1 MGGNG
6 CVWSSDEIVIKSPND
21 KRLYRVIELENR
33 LCALLVHDPEIY
45 ADDSS
50 KTLENS
56 TEEDEETFDDQD
68 EDDEY
73 EDEEEDDENDTEKE
87 VKGKGIFSQTKK
99 AAAAMC
105 VGMGSFCDPVEA
117 QGLAHFLEHML
128 FMGSTEFPDEN
139 EYDSYL
145 SKHGGSSNAYTETE
159 HTCYHFEIKR
169 EFLKGAL
176 MRFSQFFISPLM
188 KVEAMEREVLAVDSE
203 PLDTLQSWVVELFA
217 NVRKGPQIKP
227 QFTVEGT
234 IWKACK
240 LFRLEAVK
248 DVHILDL
255 TWTLPCLHQEYL
267 KKSEDYLAHLLG
279 HEERNVDPGS
289 HFSNVT
295 VVTSDDLLCRGW
307 ATSISAGVGDEGM
320 HRSSIAYIFVMSIH
334 LTDSGLEKIF
344 DIIGFV
350 YQYIKLLRQVSP
362 QKWIFKELQD
372 IGNMEFRFAE
382 EQPQDDYAAEL
393 AGNLLI
399 YPSEHV
405 IYGDYMYE
413 VWDEDMIK
421 HLLGFFMPENM
432 RIDVVSKS
440 FAKSQDFHYEPWF
453 GSRYTEED
461 ISPSLMELWRNPPEI
476 DVSLQLPSQNG
487 FIPTDFSIRANDISN
502 DLVTVTSPTCII
514 DEPLIRFWYK
524 LDNTFKLPRAN
535 TYFRINLKGGY
546 DNVKNCILT
555 ELFIHLLKDEL
566 NEIIYQASVAKLE
579 TSVSIFSDKLEL
591 KVYGFNDKLPVLLSK
606 ILAIAKSFLPSDD
619 RFKSFYD
626 VDEKLSILHGLSLA
640 DLMAF
645 IPELRSQLYIEG
657 LCHGNLSQEEAIHI
671 SNIFKSIFSVQPL
684 PIEMRHQEC
693 VICLPSG
700 ANLVRNVSVKNKCET
715 NSVIELYFQI
725 EQEKGMELTRL
736 KALIDLF
743 DEILEEPFFNQLRTK
758 EQLGYVVECSPRV
771 TYRVLG
777 FCFCIQ
783 SSKYNPI
790 YLQER
795 IDNFISGLDELL
807 EGLDDESFENY
818 RSGLM
823 AKLLEKDPSL
833 TYESNRFWN
842 QITDKRY
849 MFDQSQK
856 EAEDLKS
863 IKKNDVISW
872 YKTYL
877 QQWSPKC
884 RRLAHKQQRCHRLPP
899 TVIVGIWHQPPPT
912 VTVARWHHLF
922 SFPDSAWHAT
932 LLDCSISSAAVT
944 VSPEQCNVGQRGN
957 QFIECSDNEVEEIL
971 VSTMNDKKRK
981 EETRKK
987 KKVSEAWEHFTKIM
1001 VNGEQKA
1008 KCMHCS
1014 AILKAKYQSRTSTLN
1029 RHVSGHYFGFMDK
1042 WFIYVPSPHTLDAL
1056 SNELVQCLLD
1066 WNVDRTLSLV
1076 TLDNCTTNDAMVEKL
1091 LLRFDTDT
1099 LISSGGVLK
1108 DEIISNDDDEPQASR
1123 SMT

>member
-50 KTLENS
+50 KTLENN
-56 TEEDEETFDDQD
+56 TEEDEETFDDEY

-87 VKGKGIFSQTKK
+87 VKGKRTFSQTKK

-188 KVEAMEREVLAVDSE
+188 KVEAMEREVLAVDSGANYEIVHELLPRWANEASCHRRSVRYGDGNHMQCGRRGDGVAGSMIVHCRSGASHEVYDFLVLEMLMKNGLRFQKKNFVMDVVVELDGNLRILVFQMNVVLVVLLAIAAE

-217 NVRKGPQIKP
+217 NIRKGTQIKP

-234 IWKACK
+234 IWKAGK

-255 TWTLPCLHQEYL
+255 TWTMPCLHQEYL

-289 HFSNVT
+289 HFSNIT

-399 YPSEHV
+399 YPAEHV
-405 IYGDYMYE
+405 IYGEYMYE
-413 VWDEDMIK
+413 VWDEEMIK

-476 DVSLQLPSQNG
+476 DVSLQLPSQNE

-502 DLVTVTSPTCII
+502 DLVTVSSPTCII

-606 ILAIAKSFLPSDD
+606 VLAIAKSFLPSDD
-619 RFKSFYD
+619 RFKVIKEDVVRTLKNTNMKPLSHSSYLRLQVLCQSFYD

-684 PIEMRHQEC
+684 PIEMRHQER

-758 EQLGYVVECSPRV
+758 EQLGYVVECSPR
-771 TYRVLG
+771 
-777 FCFCIQ
+777 
-783 SSKYNPI
+783 
-790 YLQER
+790 
-795 IDNFISGLDELL
+795 

-884 RRLAHKQQRCHRLPP
+884 RRLAVRVWGCNTNIKESEKHSKSAL
-899 TVIVGIWHQPPPT
+899 VIEDLT
-912 VTVARWHHLF
+912 AFKL
-922 SFPDSAWHAT
+922 
-932 LLDCSISSAAVT
+932 SS
-944 VSPEQCNVGQRGN
+944 E
-957 QFIECSDNEVEEIL
+957 F
-971 VSTMNDKKRK
+971 
-981 EETRKK
+981 
-987 KKVSEAWEHFTKIM
+987 
-1001 VNGEQKA
+1001 
-1008 KCMHCS
+1008 
-1014 AILKAKYQSRTSTLN
+1014 YQSL
-1029 RHVSGHYFGFMDK
+1029 
-1042 WFIYVPSPHTLDAL
+1042 
-1056 SNELVQCLLD
+1056 C
-1066 WNVDRTLSLV
+1066 
-1076 TLDNCTTNDAMVEKL
+1076 
-1091 LLRFDTDT
+1091 
-1099 LISSGGVLK
+1099 
-1108 DEIISNDDDEPQASR
+1108 
-1123 SMT
+1123 